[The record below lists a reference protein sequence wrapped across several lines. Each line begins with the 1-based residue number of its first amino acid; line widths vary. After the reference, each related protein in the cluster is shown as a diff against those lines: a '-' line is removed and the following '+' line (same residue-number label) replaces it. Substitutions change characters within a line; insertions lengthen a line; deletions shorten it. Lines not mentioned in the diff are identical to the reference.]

1 MNWIDE
7 FCGAPTSIT
16 TWLFPAIIGP
26 LQIVTGLSQARSVM
40 AMRPGIYDF
49 SCSYSCSRCLF
60 LAQ

>member
-40 AMRPGIYDF
+40 AMRREFMI
-49 SCSYSCSRCLF
+49 F
-60 LAQ
+60 LVLIPALVACF